1 MVNYQTDERNKQ
13 NKPPMLWSPRTNIIL
28 LLSVNKHKMMGQLM

>member
-1 MVNYQTDERNKQ
+1 MVNYQTDER